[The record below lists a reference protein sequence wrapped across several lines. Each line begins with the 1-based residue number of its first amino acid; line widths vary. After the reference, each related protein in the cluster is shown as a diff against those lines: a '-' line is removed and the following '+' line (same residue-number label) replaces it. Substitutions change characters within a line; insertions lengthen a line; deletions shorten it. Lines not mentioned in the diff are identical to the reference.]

1 MSKSEP
7 NTELDKPD
15 LKLVRALQKDFEK
28 LYVKEFTTAWKEN
41 RFIRNIELGVMRLEN
56 LQALIDKQVIEAR
69 IDELEKLTANKKVE
83 GSVINY
89 GAWQTIEERLTQ
101 LRTTK

>member
-1 MSKSEP
+1 MTT
-7 NTELDKPD
+7 NTELKR
-15 LKLVRALQKDFEK
+15 KIAK
-28 LYVKEFTTAWKEN
+28 LYVDSHTPWPEAKAKAWPDVFADDIMQLFSDALKAKE
-41 RFIRNIELGVMRLEN
+41 L
-56 LQALIDKQVIEAR
+56 EAR